1 MACATQPTP
10 IAEASAHH
18 PRSALR
24 IAFHTPLNLFDDG
37 GVSGD
42 RRMARQLVAA
52 LESLGHVVEPVKVG
66 RGYLRDSSATSL
78 ASLQAEA
85 EALRESQL
93 ASWRDGTAAPPDLWF
108 TYHNYYRAPD
118 LLGPEIAAAIDIPY
132 VTAEASD
139 AARRA
144 HDEWAPHTAIVRR
157 GLDAADLHFH
167 FTERDR
173 QGLEPWRREGIALL
187 PLPPFIA
194 FDSEPPVHIAKTGAP
209 RLITIAMMR
218 EGTKQNS
225 YLALARILDRIR
237 DDDWRLS
244 IIGDGRKRG
253 EIEQAF
259 AGMSGRIDWLGLLG
273 RDRALAELAAHDLFV
288 WPGVREAYGLVYLE
302 AQATGL
308 PVVAFDSG
316 GVSATVKA
324 GETALLAPEGD
335 EAAFAAALST
345 LLRDGNRRT
354 AMGEAAR
361 SFVLTERTMARA
373 AEKLAAGL
381 AIACGNRSLKRS
393 AATRGKAS

>member
-1 MACATQPTP
+1 M
-10 IAEASAHH
+10 
-18 PRSALR
+18 R

-42 RRMARQLVAA
+42 RRMARQLVGS
-52 LESLGHVVEPVKVG
+52 LESLGHVVEPVKAG
-66 RGYLRDSSATSL
+66 RGYLRDSSSASL
-78 ASLQAEA
+78 AHLEA
-85 EALRESQL
+85 EAAGLRENLL
-93 ASWRDGTAAPPDLWF
+93 ANWRSGTAPPPDLWF

-118 LLGPEIAAAIDIPY
+118 LLGPEIAAALDIPY

-167 FTERDR
+167 FTDRDR
-173 QGLEPWRREGIALL
+173 QGLELWRREGIALE
-187 PLPPFIA
+187 PLPPFVA
-194 FDSEPPVHIAKTGAP
+194 FGKEPPRHIDHDGAP

-225 YLALARILDRIR
+225 YLTLARILDRIR
-237 DDDWRLS
+237 DDDWSLS
-244 IIGDGRKRG
+244 IIGDGRKRS

-259 AGMSGRIDWLGLLG
+259 AGFSPGRIAWLGLLD
-273 RDRALAELAAHDLFV
+273 RERALAELATHDVFV

-302 AQATGL
+302 AQAAGL

-316 GVSATVKA
+316 GVSATVRA

-335 EAAFAAALST
+335 EPAFAAQLSA
-345 LLRDGNRRT
+345 LLRDGKRRA
-354 AMGEAAR
+354 AMGTAAR
-361 SFVLTERTMARA
+361 RFVLTERTMARA
-373 AEKLAAGL
+373 AQRLAEGI
-381 AIACGNRSLKRS
+381 AIACRNRDLKRS
-393 AATRGKAS
+393 IAAGGPAS